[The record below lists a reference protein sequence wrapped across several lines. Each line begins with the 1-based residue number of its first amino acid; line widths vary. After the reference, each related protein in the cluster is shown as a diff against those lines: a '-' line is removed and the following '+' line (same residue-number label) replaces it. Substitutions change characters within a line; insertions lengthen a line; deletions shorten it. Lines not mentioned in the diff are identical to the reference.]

1 MRYFFLLLALVP
13 ILSFAYLKNQSASE
27 IDENSLIDLAD
38 YKIVHVKSVENI
50 AENLSGITYSP
61 DSSTLF
67 AVINNPEQI
76 IELSKTGEIIRKI
89 AMRNF
94 HDTEGIAHIGGD
106 SYAIIQET
114 SRAISIV
121 TISDDTV
128 ELDANAF
135 RQFNIS
141 TALVANGGLEGV
153 AWSVNTG
160 LYVAN
165 EHSPNE
171 VIHLPLSSF
180 NQTTATNS
188 GNVMPHYFK
197 NLPVDD
203 ISGLHFSELDQLLF
217 VLSDESRSLLAVNKQ
232 GEVKSRFNFDRTPLG
247 LSQSIRQPEGITM
260 DKNNNIYVVGEPNI
274 FMVLAPK
281 AKAQVR
287 QRNASDISSNSISDQ
302 QVALGL

>member
-1 MRYFFLLLALVP
+1 M
-13 ILSFAYLKNQSASE
+13 
-27 IDENSLIDLAD
+27 
-38 YKIVHVKSVENI
+38 
-50 AENLSGITYSP
+50 
-61 DSSTLF
+61 
-67 AVINNPEQI
+67 
-76 IELSKTGEIIRKI
+76 
-89 AMRNF
+89 
-94 HDTEGIAHIGGD
+94 
-106 SYAIIQET
+106 
-114 SRAISIV
+114 
-121 TISDDTV
+121 

-141 TALVANGGLEGV
+141 DALVHNGGLQGV

-171 VIHLPLSSF
+171 VIHLPLPLF
-180 NQTTATNS
+180 NQATANNI
-188 GNVMPHYFK
+188 GNVLPHYFRD
-197 NLPVDD
+197 LPVND

-232 GEVKSRFNFDRTPLG
+232 GEVKSRFNFDRTPFG

-281 AKAQVR
+281 AKTKAR
-287 QRNASDISSNSISDQ
+287 QKTASDFDGNVISDP
-302 QVALGL
+302 QVALSL